1 MSVTV
6 IVMKYR
12 YVRDKFIAGTLNP
25 LREWGSFKTP
35 LQRHII
41 TNSCNLSLTE
51 KNLNVR
57 TVIYVDRD
65 NLIN

>member
-12 YVRDKFIAGTLNP
+12 YVREKFIAETLNL
-25 LREWGSFKTP
+25 LRGWGNFKTP

-41 TNSCNLSLTE
+41 INSCNLFLTE
-51 KNLNVR
+51 KNLKFR
-57 TVIYVDRD
+57 PVIYVDRD
-65 NLIN
+65 NVIN